1 MPVNVSPVEC
11 LGSFHVHDAWP
22 EELVEECVVPSLLPF
37 SLPRQDSVPLTPL
50 PVVLLVTVN
59 ETVNDEPAF
68 ALPKL
73 ADVDASLG
81 GFGFGRR
88 RRRRSS
94 RHDDVPARRRRR
106 PGIVRDRHRHMKR
119 PRRRIQMTH
128 RRADAV
134 VLSPKF
140 HA

>member
-11 LGSFHVHDAWP
+11 LGSFHVHDALP
-22 EELVEECVVPSLLPF
+22 DEPVERCVVPSLLPF

-81 GFGFGRR
+81 GFGFGFGFGFGWLRRRR
-88 RRRRSS
+88 RRRRSG
-94 RHDDVPARRRRR
+94 A
-106 PGIVRDRHRHMKR
+106 
-119 PRRRIQMTH
+119 TT
-128 RRADAV
+128 
-134 VLSPKF
+134 
-140 HA
+140 